1 MISMTENFTKNQLL
15 TAIYDETDS
24 CSQYKM
30 KKSLL
35 EDKELAAEYR
45 LLKSTVST
53 LENNLLEPKTS
64 TVKNILQYS
73 KQKENSEVVSL

>member
-1 MISMTENFTKNQLL
+1 MTENFTKNHLL

-45 LLKSTVST
+45 MLKSTVST
-53 LENNLLEPKTS
+53 LENNLLKPKTS